1 MSEMQQYPTT
11 NTGVPANGEHGMAQ
25 TDMQVMQSLVADGG
39 AAEFRDAHACGDAT
53 VSGQSDAQRAE
64 VELHEEAK
72 GTEVRYVRAPKAAV
86 VGWPF
91 MYSYRGNTAFINKAT
106 PKSKYQEACAAGV
119 ALF

>member
-1 MSEMQQYPTT
+1 MPKMQQHPTT
-11 NTGVPANGEHGMAQ
+11 NTRVPANGEHGMAQ

-39 AAEFRDAHACGDAT
+39 ASEFRDADACGDAT
-53 VSGQSDAQRAE
+53 VSGQGDAQRAE

-72 GTEVRYVRAPKAAV
+72 GTKVRYVRAPKAAV
-86 VGWPF
+86 VNWPF
-91 MYSYRGNTAFINKAT
+91 MYSYRGGTAFVNKAQ